1 MSRHRQWGVSSG
13 LPEQTASTVAASDP
27 TVWLLLLPTLVY
39 AGSIVTIAIWRRRA
53 GAAAPRSS
61 DGGEL
66 PRIGILVAARNEERN
81 IGRCIEALLAQEYP
95 PDRLS
100 IYVADD
106 QSTDRTAAIIQQY
119 QDSAQPRT
127 APAIAGTPTGESAP
141 VMPRLRLVR
150 VSEPRGQLRAK
161 ALAVHTAIEQSDEEI
176 LLMTDADCAPPPR
189 WAEAMVE
196 YFQDERIGVITAG
209 TEIDTASNG
218 HRLLTRV
225 QALDW
230 RYLLTASSFLV
241 EIGRPVTAMG
251 NNMAFRRAAY
261 EAVGGYPALPF
272 SVTEDYLLFRRIV
285 EETPY
290 EPRFP
295 IDSRLLNITR
305 PLDRLRDVVAQRRRW
320 ARGGLRAPAS
330 VYGIYGLAHL
340 AHVLPLVV
348 LFVASIP
355 ALFAI
360 AAKCAADL
368 VLLRSASS
376 GTGVGQLRAFPA
388 WQIYFY
394 AYVCLLPVAV
404 LLFPGIRWKG
414 RKL

>member
-1 MSRHRQWGVSSG
+1 
-13 LPEQTASTVAASDP
+13 VAASEP
-27 TVWLLLLPTLVY
+27 IVWLLLLPTLVY
-39 AGSIVTIAIWRRRA
+39 AGSIVTIAVWRRRA
-53 GAAAPRSS
+53 GRGVRRSPQH
-61 DGGEL
+61 GEL

-100 IYVADD
+100 IYIADD
-106 QSTDRTAAIIQQY
+106 QSTDRTAAIIENY
-119 QDSAQPRT
+119 QDRLHLKT
-127 APAIAGTPTGESAP
+127 APALAGAETDEPAP
-141 VMPRLRLVR
+141 PGPSLHLVR
-150 VSEPRGQLRAK
+150 VSEPRGELRAK
-161 ALAVHTAIEQSDEEI
+161 ALAVHTAIEQSDEEL

-189 WAEAMVE
+189 WAQAMVE
-196 YFQDERIGVITAG
+196 YFQNDRIGVITAG
-209 TEIDTASNG
+209 TEIDTASDQE
-218 HRLLTRV
+218 RLLARV

-261 EAVGGYPALPF
+261 DAVGGYPSLPF

-285 EETPY
+285 EETTY

-295 IDSRLLNITR
+295 IDPRLLNVTR
-305 PLDRLRDVVAQRRRW
+305 PLDRLGDVVAQRRRW

-340 AHVLPLVV
+340 AHVLPLVM
-348 LFVASIP
+348 LFVATIP
-355 ALFAI
+355 ALIAI
-360 AAKCAADL
+360 ATKCMADF
-368 VLLRSASS
+368 VLLRTASVDA
-376 GTGVGQLRAFPA
+376 TKIQLRAFPA
-388 WQIYFY
+388 WQLYFY
-394 AYVCLLPVAV
+394 AYVCLLPAAV